1 MHDNPTTRPGH
12 DLRYALDGGKLQQL
26 GWRLPL
32 TFYDSLSKTVRWMV
46 SNPEWLD
53 IGSYKGAV
61 SASSANAS
69 STLVGKSV
77 RAQMVGGGAPAT
89 TATGSDFNY
98 Q

>member
-1 MHDNPTTRPGH
+1 
-12 DLRYALDGGKLQQL
+12 
-26 GWRLPL
+26 
-32 TFYDSLSKTVRWMV
+32 MV

-77 RAQMVGGGAPAT
+77 RAQMVGGGAPGT

-98 Q
+98 QEYGREGTAVHASMRSKL